1 MSAMNRYASVQHE
14 GVVTHYLVPSAELE
28 RLLGVSREKP
38 AAATFAWSPDAKQSD
53 FAREVLDD
61 RKTRWESA
69 DQLML
74 ELISEGLREMR
85 ERHHM
90 TQQQL
95 AEAIEVTQP
104 HVSRMEQELDGVPL
118 RLLRRIAQVF
128 SERAQPQRKT
138 KRRA

>member
-1 MSAMNRYASVQHE
+1 
-14 GVVTHYLVPSAELE
+14 
-28 RLLGVSREKP
+28 
-38 AAATFAWSPDAKQSD
+38 
-53 FAREVLDD
+53 
-61 RKTRWESA
+61 
-69 DQLML
+69 
-74 ELISEGLREMR
+74 MR
-85 ERHHM
+85 ERHNM

-128 SERAQPQRKT
+128 SERTQPQRKT

>member
-1 MSAMNRYASVQHE
+1 MSAMHRYATVQHE

-28 RLLGVSREKP
+28 RLLSASRDKP
-38 AAATFAWSPDAKQSD
+38 AATFAWSPDAKQSD
-53 FAREVLDD
+53 FARDVLTD

-69 DQLML
+69 DQFML
-74 ELISEGLREMR
+74 ELVSEGLREMR
-85 ERHHM
+85 ERHNM

-128 SERAQPQRKT
+128 SERTQPQRKT

>member
-1 MSAMNRYASVQHE
+1 MSAMHRYATVQHE

-28 RLLGVSREKP
+28 RLLSASRDKP
-38 AAATFAWSPDAKQSD
+38 ANATFAWSPDAKQSE
-53 FAREVLDD
+53 FARDVVTD

-74 ELISEGLREMR
+74 ELVSEGLREMR
-85 ERHHM
+85 ERHNM

-95 AEAIEVTQP
+95 AEAIDVTQP

-128 SERAQPQRKT
+128 SERTQPQRKAH
-138 KRRA
+138 RRA

>member
-1 MSAMNRYASVQHE
+1 MSAMNRYATVQHE
-14 GVVTHYLVPSAELE
+14 GVVTHYLVPSEELE
-28 RLLGVSREKP
+28 RLLGAAREKP
-38 AAATFAWSPDAKQSD
+38 ASAVFAWSPDAKQSE
-53 FAREVLDD
+53 FARDVLDD

-69 DQLML
+69 DELML
-74 ELISEGLREMR
+74 QLVSEGLREMR
-85 ERHHM
+85 ERHNM

-128 SERAQPQRKT
+128 SERSQSPRKT

>member
-1 MSAMNRYASVQHE
+1 MSGMHRYATVQRE
-14 GVVTHYLVPSAELE
+14 GVVTHYLVPSEDLE
-28 RLLGVSREKP
+28 RLLGASRDKP
-38 AAATFAWSPDAKQSD
+38 ASAVFAWSPDARQSE
-53 FAREVLDD
+53 FARDVLHD

-69 DQLML
+69 EELLLQLV
-74 ELISEGLREMR
+74 SEGLREMR

-90 TQQQL
+90 TQQEL
-95 AEAIEVTQP
+95 AQAIDVTQP

-128 SERAQPQRKT
+128 SERSQSPRKT